1 MSLNEQQKEFPMA
14 QAIVTKFIAPTNS
27 RGARIKV
34 SSWQGNKFYSY
45 DYAANDP
52 HKAAFELWL
61 KEKNEQMAK
70 DYEKENWFSLIAY
83 GSNPDGTGNTYIVI

>member
-1 MSLNEQQKEFPMA
+1 MS

-45 DYAANDP
+45 DYAANDA

-70 DYEKENWFSLIAY
+70 DYEVENWFSLAAE
-83 GSNPDGTGNTYIVI
+83 GSNPDGTGNTYIII

>member
-1 MSLNEQQKEFPMA
+1 MA

-45 DYAANDP
+45 DYAANDA

-70 DYEKENWFSLIAY
+70 DYEVENWFSLAAE
-83 GSNPDGTGNTYIVI
+83 GSNPDGTGNTYIII

>member
-1 MSLNEQQKEFPMA
+1 MA

-45 DYAANDP
+45 DYAANDA
-52 HKAAFELWL
+52 HKAAFDLWL
-61 KEKNEQMAK
+61 TEKNEQMERE
-70 DYEKENWFSLIAY
+70 YGIENWFSISDW
-83 GSNPDGTGNTYIVI
+83 GSNPDGTGNTYIII